1 MAVKKVVLG
10 RGLGA
15 LIEDSTITREIVQAV
30 EANNEIE
37 LSLIDVNPFQPRQNF
52 DKESLQELADSVKHL
67 GIVQPVTL
75 RKLDNGRYQIIAGE
89 RRLRAARMAGLERIP
104 AYIRSTDDQGMLEL
118 ALVEN
123 IHRTDLNA
131 MEIAISYQRL
141 VDECS
146 LTQES
151 ISERVGKKR
160 ATISNYLRLNK
171 LPAEIQLGIR
181 SEQLSM
187 GHARALITIDDPE
200 IQIEIFNKVVKEELS
215 VREVEDLVR
224 TLNEPQSKDEP
235 QARKKSGDNSQQSQD
250 YEGLRMQLSRHF
262 NTNVE
267 FKRNDKGAGKIII
280 PFKTDEELERII
292 SVFDRKQDS

>member
-1 MAVKKVVLG
+1 MAVKKNVLG

-15 LIEDSTITREIVQAV
+15 LIEDSSFTREIVQAV

-52 DKESLQELADSVKHL
+52 DKEALQELAESVKHL
-67 GIVQPVTL
+67 GIVQPITL
-75 RKLDNGRYQIIAGE
+75 RKLDNGRYQVIAGE
-89 RRLRAARMAGLERIP
+89 RRLRAARMAGLEQIP

-123 IHRTDLNA
+123 IHRSDLNA

-141 VDECS
+141 VDECD
-146 LTQES
+146 LTQEN

-160 ATISNYLRLNK
+160 ATISNYLRLIK

-181 SEQLSM
+181 NEQLSM

-200 IQIEIFNKVVKEELS
+200 IQIELFNKVVKEDLS

-224 TLNEPQSKDEP
+224 TLNEPHGKEEP
-235 QARKKSGDNSQQSQD
+235 QARKKAGDNSQQNQD
-250 YEGLRMQLSRHF
+250 YEDLRMQLSRHF
-262 NTNVE
+262 STNVE
-267 FKRNDKGAGKIII
+267 FKRNDKGTGKIII